1 MHVRLPRFLGL
12 GAGRAWAFCSD
23 EVRDE
28 LPIIEA
34 GACCQA
40 LHHNYRE
47 LSVQWCSTT
56 PVSPGVPIHTGQ
68 TRAGAG
74 SRGSVQ
80 VTGLRQMFLLIVVC
94 CYRT

>member
-12 GAGRAWAFCSD
+12 GAGRAWTFCSD

-40 LHHNYRE
+40 LHQNYP
-47 LSVQWCSTT
+47 CSDALLL
-56 PVSPGVPIHTGQ
+56 PYPRGFPIHTGQ